1 MLNKVR
7 ANQIVA
13 KALQTRKK
21 FLNVGANVP
30 ICPYNLAESM
40 GFDIR
45 FVNIPTFEGMYL
57 ADDGVILISAD
68 RPEGRKRFTCAHEI
82 GHHILGHGTVIDEI
96 IETGSDK
103 KIEKEADF
111 FAGML
116 LMPSSAVLRVS
127 KDLGV
132 DFDLLEPQ
140 EAYMLS
146 KYFGLSFTAFLT
158 QLYFNLKLISWATYK
173 NLKPIKLQNI
183 KASMSPI
190 KASGQ
195 IFVVGDWWRER
206 AIDIEVGDF
215 IIADNDC
222 DFEGPQILNQLSS
235 LDVQIY
241 EAISPGISKLSNDHW
256 GAYIRIS
263 RKNYSGMYQFRHEE
277 EVE

>member
-1 MLNKVR
+1 LNKVR

-21 FLNVGANVP
+21 FLNASANAP

-45 FVNIPTFEGMYL
+45 FVDIPSFEGMYL
-57 ADDGVILISAD
+57 ADDGVILISAE

-82 GHHILGHGTVIDEI
+82 GHHVLGHGTVIDEI
-96 IETGSDK
+96 IEEGSDK
-103 KIEKEADF
+103 RIEKEADF

-116 LMPSSAVLRVS
+116 LMPPSAVIRAS

-132 DFDLLEPQ
+132 DFDSLESQ
-140 EAYMLS
+140 EAYILS

-158 QLYFNLKLISWATYK
+158 QLHLNLKLINLATYK
-173 NLKPIKLQNI
+173 RLMPTKLQNI
-183 KASMSPI
+183 KATMSPI
-190 KASGQ
+190 KTNGQ
-195 IFVVGDWWRER
+195 IFIVGNWWRER

-215 IIADNDC
+215 ILTENSC
-222 DFEGPQILNQLSS
+222 YFEGPRILNKLNL
-235 LDVQIY
+235 LDIHMF
-241 EAISPGISKLSNDHW
+241 EAVSPGISKLTNDNW

-263 RKNYSGMYQFRHEE
+263 RKDYSGMYQFRHEE